1 MLIRQK
7 FIAVMIVLTVGIF
20 ISRAAL
26 CAEVKATLKDLKG
39 TVEVKMSEET
49 KWTPA
54 KEGMKVGSGVMIRC
68 MAASSAFVLWA
79 EGNIIKVYAMTTF
92 ELKSLTTDPAKKV
105 ENSNVGLTTGK
116 ILAKAKS
123 LANPESSFEV
133 KTPTAIAGVRGTDFG
148 VEVAQDQ
155 TTSIAVISG
164 SVAVTAEAIE
174 MIVTESL
181 QTVVEMGQP
190 PTEPAAIP
198 ADVLQDLKSEVK
210 EVGSVATAAAPAA
223 APATNVGTVT
233 TQTIEKNADDQIVIT
248 IIDPPIFP
256 ECCLPRTY

>member
-7 FIAVMIVLTVGIF
+7 FIAVMIVLAVGIF

-49 KWTPA
+49 KWAPA
-54 KEGMKVGSGVMIRC
+54 KEGMKVGSGTAIRC
-68 MAASSAFVLWA
+68 MAALSALVLWA
-79 EGNIIKVYAMTTF
+79 DGNVIKVYAMTTF
-92 ELKSLTTDPAKKV
+92 ELKSLTTDPAKNV
-105 ENSNVGLTTGK
+105 DNSNMELTTGK
-116 ILAKAKS
+116 ILAKAKKF
-123 LANPESSFEV
+123 ANPASSFEV

-190 PTEPAAIP
+190 PAEPAPIP
-198 ADVLQDLKSEVK
+198 PDVLQDMKGEVQQ
-210 EVGSVATAAAPAA
+210 VGSATAAAA
-223 APATNVGTVT
+223 APATNVGAVT
-233 TQTIEKNADDQIVIT
+233 TQTVEQNTNQQIIIS
-248 IIDPPIFP
+248 IIDPPIFN